1 MAELFL
7 LYAGF
12 IIRVDISSS
21 DDELDGILYISFCI
35 GLCVF
40 SLFVFAEA
48 ALVVH
53 ETALGLHRSCTK
65 MRRATLLPNG

>member
-1 MAELFL
+1 MRDKQAGLVMRHTMFL

-35 GLCVF
+35 GPCVF
-40 SLFVFAEA
+40 
-48 ALVVH
+48 
-53 ETALGLHRSCTK
+53 
-65 MRRATLLPNG
+65 P